1 MKWSIAVVVILL
13 LLIVDLVY
21 CSPRVNRDDDDDD
34 SDDDSRHGADP
45 RYSSSGRRQ
54 SRCRTSTLLVTDSQC
69 SH

>member
-1 MKWSIAVVVILL
+1 MKWSIAYVVILL